1 VQAALEKLKNLETIK
16 FNLSL
21 NIEDKD
27 ETIKIDKENLE
38 LGPACPN
45 ISYKPKALFP
55 EKDK

>member
-1 VQAALEKLKNLETIK
+1 VQAALEKLKNLESIS
-16 FNLSL
+16 FELSL

-45 ISYKPKALFP
+45 ISFKPKTLVP
-55 EKDK
+55 EKNK